1 MNPCDKCKKKT
12 GCRSCKPKRDWRRH
26 LKKEGRK
33 ERGVATRDTAERKTA
48 KEGIHSYPEKKR
60 KNDVHKENER
70 SGNNET
76 KAN

>member
-1 MNPCDKCKKKT
+1 MNPCEKCKKKT

-48 KEGIHSYPEKKR
+48 SR
-60 KNDVHKENER
+60 ENER
-70 SGNNET
+70 SENNAET
-76 KAN
+76 D